1 MFLLSGRV
9 HVMDGSGT
17 PVTLQVNVVESVSF
31 IVILWG
37 ASVMVAGS
45 VEKEKHRQIC
55 SRCSSHS

>member
-17 PVTLQVNVVESVSF
+17 PVTLHVNVAESVSF

-37 ASVMVAGS
+37 TSVIVADSGG
-45 VEKEKHRQIC
+45 KKIC
-55 SRCSSHS
+55 ANM

>member
-17 PVTLQVNVVESVSF
+17 PVTLQVNVAESVSF
-31 IVILWG
+31 IVIRSG

-45 VEKEKHRQIC
+45 GEKEC
-55 SRCSSHS
+55 TGV